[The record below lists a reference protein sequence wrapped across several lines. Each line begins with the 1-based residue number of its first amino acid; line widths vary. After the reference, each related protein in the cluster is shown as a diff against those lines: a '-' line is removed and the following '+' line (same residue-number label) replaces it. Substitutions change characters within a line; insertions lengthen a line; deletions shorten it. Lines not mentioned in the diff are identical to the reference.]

1 MGLRIGETNN
11 VGDIEHKRKDDDG
24 NKSGDADK

>member
-24 NKSGDADK
+24 DKSDDADK